1 MNLIKFILMVSILLS
16 GCVKIPL
23 RYIPAQDADAPR
35 NVMPGNNNFG
45 LTYIVRPNDT
55 LDTIASQ
62 YNIPYQNLAKWNNIS
77 PPYEIHIGQTLVL
90 YPSQVVP
97 ATKSSSAIKIQQSV
111 AIPEALGALNPELPQ
126 NGCKVSVARIKTF
139 YHNGREN
146 RFCGLSAC
154 VGASYI
160 IKNNSAQAR
169 IIDITYASDD
179 EERVL
184 HRALKIEGQSLFTD
198 KVYDVDYTRDSW
210 NIMITDCFW

>member
-1 MNLIKFILMVSILLS
+1 
-16 GCVKIPL
+16 
-23 RYIPAQDADAPR
+23 
-35 NVMPGNNNFG
+35 MPGNNNFG

-55 LDTIASQ
+55 LDTIANQ

-77 PPYEIHIGQTLVL
+77 PPYEIYIGQALVL
-90 YPSQVVP
+90 YPQAVS
-97 ATKSSSAIKIQQSV
+97 ATKSSSTIKIQSKK
-111 AIPEALGALNPELPQ
+111 LGALNPELPQ
-126 NGCKVSVARIKTF
+126 DSCGVSVVRIKTF
-139 YHNGREN
+139 YHKGRKN

-198 KVYDVDYTRDSW
+198 KVYDVGYTRDSW
-210 NIMITDCFW
+210 NIVVTDCFW